1 MSGTTNI
8 NDLRTDPVGNNQN
21 NIVLNA
27 SESAFNAQ
35 GQGQGGQ
42 GGQAQTTPGINLDE
56 STINQIVNGIQ
67 QAGLNGLTQLS
78 SRDIPMNPSSISTDA
93 QVQPNYVPPVN
104 NHIDYIDENEET
116 AAMIDQY
123 NKRTNREHSVDDIY
137 NELQVPLLLSVLYFL
152 FQLPFLRKIL
162 YKNIPMLFSTDGN
175 LNTNGLVFKSVLF
188 GIAYYSL
195 DKFVD
200 IFSKF

>member
-8 NDLRTDPVGNNQN
+8 SDLRTDPIGISNHN

-27 SESAFNAQ
+27 TEKVQPLNEKD
-35 GQGQGGQ
+35 
-42 GGQAQTTPGINLDE
+42 TPGINLDE

-67 QAGLNGLTQLS
+67 QAGITGVTQLH
-78 SRDIPMNPSSISTDA
+78 SRDIPMNPSSISNDA
-93 QVQPNYVPPVN
+93 HVQPNYIPPAQ
-104 NHIDYIDENEET
+104 NHIDYTEDHEET
-116 AAMIDQY
+116 ADMIDKY
-123 NKRTNREHSVDDIY
+123 NKSMNRSNSVDEMY
-137 NELQVPLLLSVLYFL
+137 NELQIPILLAALYFL

-162 YKNIPMLFSTDGN
+162 YKQLPSLFSSDGN
-175 LNTNGLVFKSVLF
+175 LNFNGIVFKSVLF
-188 GIAYYSL
+188 AVTYYSL